1 MKYKK
6 EKYSSYKEI
15 KNIKLKNK
23 ILKRIEIIQNR
34 IKKDIDVSK
43 NFILKDKL
51 RKLKI
56 VLNSMSMSAKERNR
70 YKEIKRINL
79 RIIAFKKEL
88 GFLDNHVNGDH
99 NEIIRITRKIQKLI
113 SRRNVLEGSE
123 FSKKIYRRAPSLIRY
138 DLRKYRIIEETII

>member
-51 RKLKI
+51 KKLKI

-88 GFLDNHVNGDH
+88 GFLDNHVNG
-99 NEIIRITRKIQKLI
+99 
-113 SRRNVLEGSE
+113 
-123 FSKKIYRRAPSLIRY
+123 
-138 DLRKYRIIEETII
+138 

>member
-51 RKLKI
+51 K
-56 VLNSMSMSAKERNR
+56 
-70 YKEIKRINL
+70 
-79 RIIAFKKEL
+79 
-88 GFLDNHVNGDH
+88 
-99 NEIIRITRKIQKLI
+99 
-113 SRRNVLEGSE
+113 
-123 FSKKIYRRAPSLIRY
+123 
-138 DLRKYRIIEETII
+138 